1 MSPNQ
6 GRIYQTHPFAQ
17 KSIHQNSPALQ
28 RFFSAGEMGDSNVNW
43 ILKKETF
50 VKMDDILDSLDMI
63 WKMVPTLHQDIN
75 EIRFTIKKCQ

>member
-28 RFFSAGEMGDSNVNW
+28 RFFSAGEMGDSNVDW
-43 ILKKETF
+43 ILRKETF

-63 WKMVPTLHQDIN
+63 WKNGPHPSSGY
-75 EIRFTIKKCQ
+75 K